1 MRERRDFLKFFLFG
15 SFFLFNYRI
24 SRAIEK
30 QRNTKILSSN
40 IFKKFVINENHPE
53 RPDRIEFIKKLI
65 KDSKLENIYENYEG
79 YNNVENW
86 IELIHSREHINSLKA
101 NFPLAENVSRH
112 AVCICLEGVDRI
124 MMKKNRNI
132 FCATRPPG
140 HHALNTGKHEGFCFY
155 NNVAIAAKYIQ
166 NKYNLSKI
174 LIVDWDYHHG
184 NSTEYFFYDD
194 PSVLFFSTHDQ
205 FAYPGTGSPDN
216 VGKGAGKG
224 LNINIHLPCNTSN
237 KQIIEVF
244 KKILIPKVNKFK
256 PDFIL
261 ISSGFD
267 SRVDDLLGCYKVTDE
282 GFIELTKIIKNL
294 AHIHC
299 SDRILSIL
307 EGGYNLQGNAKA
319 TIAHV
324 KELNNFN

>member
-1 MRERRDFLKFFLFG
+1 MLERRDFLKFFLYG
-15 SFFLFNYRI
+15 SLFLFNYQI
-24 SRAIEK
+24 SRALD
-30 QRNTKILSSN
+30 QPRNTKVLSSK
-40 IFKKFVINENHPE
+40 IFKKFAIDVNHPE
-53 RPDRIEFIKKLI
+53 KPDRIKFIKRLI
-65 KDSKLENIYENYEG
+65 KNSNLINIYENYED
-79 YNNVENW
+79 YRNIENW
-86 IELIHSREHINSLKA
+86 IELIHSKEHINTLKS
-101 NFPLAENVSRH
+101 NFSLAEKVSRH
-112 AVCICLEGVDRI
+112 AVSICLEGVDRI
-124 MMKKNRNI
+124 MQKKNRNI

-174 LIVDWDYHHG
+174 LIIDWDYHHG
-184 NSTEYFFYDD
+184 NSTEFFFYDD

-205 FAYPGTGSPDN
+205 FAYPGTGSPTKL
-216 VGKGAGKG
+216 GEGQGKG
-224 LNINIHLPCNTSN
+224 LNINVHLPCNTTN

-244 KKILIPKVNKFK
+244 KEVLIPKASKFK

-267 SRVDDLLGCYKVTDE
+267 SRIDDLLGCFNVTDE
-282 GFIELTKIIKNL
+282 GFIELTKIVKDL
-294 AHIHC
+294 AHVHC
-299 SDRILSIL
+299 YDSILSVL

-324 KELNNFN
+324 KYLNNFN